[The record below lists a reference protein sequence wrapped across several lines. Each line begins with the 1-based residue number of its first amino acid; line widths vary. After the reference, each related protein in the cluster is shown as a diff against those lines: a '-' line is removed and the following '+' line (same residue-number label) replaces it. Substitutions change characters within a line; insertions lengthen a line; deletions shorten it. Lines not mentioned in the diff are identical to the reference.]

1 MVENERL
8 VKARKKNMKLY
19 AFYRAF
25 ASDIIFLYAIK
36 LLFLTQINGVSV
48 SDIIFSVSMYALFM
62 VILQIPATIVIR
74 KNRI

>member
-1 MVENERL
+1 MVENKRL

-19 AFYRAF
+19 PFYRAF

-36 LLFLTQINGVSV
+36 LLFLTQINGVKV

-74 KNRI
+74 KNWI